1 MTTTVKSSSS
11 FLARPFEGIEV
22 FASSLEATILK
33 IGNDEVYYPGSIE
46 LPTNQLPIGDGQLE
60 IYLASSLIDDLKDQ
74 KIDPKIVEL
83 VCFIQGTVIAESQII
98 FQGNIAE
105 AVSPVVVQLQGNPLI
120 LQSPN
125 GFDVR
130 IALIL
135 SQDRIGKNTQS
146 IEAGVWLANAMFRLS
161 PYSAQSLFAAA
172 PLDDQ
177 LRLAFGL
184 PKGCLSYIHVQD
196 DFLFAESLDEQ
207 VDIYIDVSVLRLLQ
221 DSQDSAV
228 ANIIQLDLATSLF
241 VTLIC
246 KTATQLREENISE
259 NADFELDEL
268 PVGKIIN
275 FISGSSKY
283 SVDEILKFATNDLG
297 RLKAAIETYLGSM
310 KYASAALREVS

>member
-1 MTTTVKSSSS
+1 MTTSIKTSSS
-11 FLARPFEGIEV
+11 FLTRPYDGIEV
-22 FASSLEATILK
+22 FASSLDAVILK
-33 IGNDEVYYPGSIE
+33 LGDEEVYYPGAIE
-46 LPTNQLPIGDGQLE
+46 LPTNQLPLSDGQVE
-60 IYLASSLIDDLKDQ
+60 IYFAPSLIEDLKNQ
-74 KIDPKIVEL
+74 KIEPRTVAL
-83 VCFIQGTVIAESQII
+83 VCFIQGTVIAESQKI
-98 FQGNIAE
+98 FQVNIAD

-135 SQDRIGKNTQS
+135 SEDRVEKDTQS
-146 IEAGVWLANAMFRLS
+146 IEAGVWLANTMFRLS

-196 DFLFAESLDEQ
+196 DFLFSESLDDQ

-221 DSQDSAV
+221 ESQDSAV
-228 ANIIQLDLATSLF
+228 ANSIQLELATSLF
-241 VTLIC
+241 MALIC
-246 KTATQLREENISE
+246 KTATQLREEHIAES
-259 NADFELDEL
+259 ADFEFENL

-275 FISGSSKY
+275 YISSASKY
-283 SVDEILKFATNDLG
+283 SVDEILKYAAHDLG

>member
-1 MTTTVKSSSS
+1 MTTSIKSSSS
-11 FLARPFEGIEV
+11 FLTRPFDGIEV
-22 FASSLEATILK
+22 FASSLDAAILK
-33 IGNDEVYYPGSIE
+33 LGEEEVYYPGAIE
-46 LPTNQLPIGDGQLE
+46 LPTNQLPLSDGQVE
-60 IYLASSLIDDLKDQ
+60 IYFAPSLIEDLKNQ
-74 KIDPKIVEL
+74 KIEPKTVEL

-98 FQGNIAE
+98 FQVNIAD

-135 SQDRIGKNTQS
+135 SKDRIEKDTQS
-146 IEAGVWLANAMFRLS
+146 IEAGVWLANTIFRLS

-196 DFLFAESLDEQ
+196 DFLFSESLDDQ

-221 DSQDSAV
+221 ESQDSAV
-228 ANIIQLDLATSLF
+228 ANSIQLELATSLF
-241 VTLIC
+241 MSLIC
-246 KTATQLREENISE
+246 KTATQLREEHIAE
-259 NADFELDEL
+259 TGDFELENL
-268 PVGKIIN
+268 PVGRIIN
-275 FISGSSKY
+275 YISSASKY
-283 SVDEILKFATNDLG
+283 SVDELLKYAAHDLG
-297 RLKAAIETYLGSM
+297 RLKAAIETYLGSL